1 MTKPKLTQQDFP
13 LSFGAFAPVDYVV
26 VALPDEAA
34 TEALMADLD
43 GAGFAPE
50 DIVRHSAADMA
61 QHLKALLPDVSGAAG
76 FGSEAHYMSNYYALA
91 EAGCPWLLVHAPET
105 EQETRVAALARDRGA
120 KVANKYNML
129 TLEELL

>member
-1 MTKPKLTQQDFP
+1 MTKPKLTQEDFP

-34 TEALMADLD
+34 AAALAADLHE
-43 GAGFAPE
+43 AGFAQD
-50 DIVRHSAADMA
+50 DIVRISAADMA
-61 QHLKALLPDVSGAAG
+61 LRLKALLPDVSGAAG

-91 EAGCPWLLVHAPET
+91 QQGCPWLLVRAPET
-105 EQETRVAALARDRGA
+105 EQETRVATLARSRGA

-129 TLEELL
+129 TLEELI

>member
-1 MTKPKLTQQDFP
+1 MTKPKLTHEDFP

-34 TEALMADLD
+34 TEALLADLD
-43 GAGFAPE
+43 EVGFAP
-50 DIVRHSAADMA
+50 DDVVHHSASDMA

-76 FGSEAHYMSNYYALA
+76 FGSEAHYMRDYHALA
-91 EAGCPWLLVHAPET
+91 EAGCPWLLIRATET
-105 EQETRVAALARDRGA
+105 EQDAQVATLATRRGA

-129 TLEELL
+129 TVEELI